1 MKEILRVENLRTYYE
16 LRDLTRVY
24 AVDSVSFQLSEGSV
38 LGIAGESGCGKSTLA
53 VSLMSLF
60 TKPLRYDSGK
70 IEINGVDIT
79 KLSKEE
85 LRVNVLGKKIA
96 YIPQSAMNAL
106 NPMLKIKNFIFDIM
120 KEHYPKMNKKQVYKK
135 AKERFMK
142 LNLDPRVLESYP
154 NQLSGGMKQR
164 TVIAI
169 SSIMNPDILV
179 ADEPTS
185 ALDVSTQKVVMKML
199 KSLLKKGIIKSMV
212 FITHELPLLYHI
224 ADDIMVMY
232 AGELVEKG
240 NSDEIIF
247 DPIHPYSRELMN
259 SIVVPEVG
267 FKDKKLSAI
276 PGKPPSLAKKI
287 DGCRFAARCK
297 MAQEKCSKQKINCA
311 YRGERVFRCIHEK
324 VK

>member
-1 MKEILRVENLRTYYE
+1 MNEILRVENLKTYYE
-16 LRDLTRVY
+16 MRDKNRVY
-24 AVDSVSFQLSEGSV
+24 AVDRVSFSLKEGKV

-60 TKPLRYDSGK
+60 TKPLQYDSGK
-70 IEINGVDIT
+70 IIINDLDIT
-79 KLSKEE
+79 KLSKEK
-85 LRVNVLGKKIA
+85 LRVDILGKKIA

-120 KEHYPKMNKKQVYKK
+120 KEHYPKMTKNDVYKK
-135 AKERFMK
+135 AKKRFK
-142 LNLDPRVLESYP
+142 NLNLDTRVLESYP

-169 SSIMNPDILV
+169 SSIMNPEILV

-224 ADDIMVMY
+224 ADDIMIMY
-232 AGELVEKG
+232 AGELVEKAS
-240 NSDEIIF
+240 SDEVIF
-247 DPIHPYSRELMN
+247 DPIHPYSNELMN

-267 FKDKKLSAI
+267 FKERELSAI
-276 PGKPPSLAKKI
+276 PGKPPNLINKI
-287 DGCRFAARCK
+287 EGCRFAKRCK
-297 MAQEKCSKQKINCA
+297 LSKDKCFTNEIICTT
-311 YRGERVFRCIHEK
+311 RGERIFRCIHEK